1 MGGRQQAWLSI
12 HRRLCCRVLLGVIL
26 VTTAATLVAT
36 SGCATQGLRAV
47 VSMRMVRSEKTP
59 RDASVYIDEQY
70 IGPLYYV
77 AAYGVSLP
85 VGEHRVT
92 VIKDGYFPWDALV
105 VADRKPV
112 SLKVEL
118 VEIPD

>member
-1 MGGRQQAWLSI
+1 MHKSK
-12 HRRLCCRVLLGVIL
+12 
-26 VTTAATLVAT
+26 T
-36 SGCATQGLRAV
+36 
-47 VSMRMVRSEKTP
+47 TP
-59 RDASVYIDEQY
+59 RDASVYIDERY

-92 VIKDGYFPWDALV
+92 VVKEGYFAWDALV

-112 SLKVEL
+112 SLTVDL

>member
-1 MGGRQQAWLSI
+1 MGCRHQAWLSI

-36 SGCATQGLRAV
+36 FGCATQGLRAV

-85 VGEHRVT
+85 RWNSRTNRGN
-92 VIKDGYFPWDALV
+92 GS
-105 VADRKPV
+105 ADLPAGPV
-112 SLKVEL
+112 CR
-118 VEIPD
+118 